1 MAIARTDTATLFAEG
16 SVSTLRLIIYLV
28 LAVALMVLDHRG
40 SYLEMLRNTGSMLI
54 EPAYRLAALPA
65 DVARA
70 TRTAVATQ
78 DHLASENRELREQL
92 LLAQARL
99 NRLDALVAQN
109 ARLKELLD
117 AQKNL
122 GLSVQF
128 ARLIDVDPD
137 PFRHRIVLDV
147 GSNQGV
153 GVGQPVIDAHGIM
166 GQLVEVLPNT
176 AIAMLITDPTHA
188 IPVVVERTGL
198 RAIAKGSGAIDQ
210 LQLPNIPIS
219 ADIKVGDKLLTSG
232 LGGRFPAGFP
242 VGEISEVK
250 PDKSGMFT
258 AAIAR
263 PAAALDR
270 SGEVLLL
277 RDQPQPYGPPPPLDE
292 MGPPAELAGAPP
304 ASAAAPVPPAPPTP

>member
-1 MAIARTDTATLFAEG
+1 MAIARTDNTTLFAEG
-16 SVSTLRLIIYLV
+16 AVSTLRLIVYLAF
-28 LAVALMVLDHRG
+28 AVALMVLDHRG
-40 SYLEMLRNTGSMLI
+40 SYLELLRHAGSAVI
-54 EPAYRLAALPA
+54 EPVYRLAAFPA

-78 DHLASENRELREQL
+78 DHLVSENRELREQL

-99 NRLDALVAQN
+99 NRLDTLVAQN
-109 ARLKELLD
+109 ARLKGLLD

-122 GLSVQF
+122 GLRVQF

-147 GSNQGV
+147 GAHQGIV
-153 GVGQPVIDAHGIM
+153 VGQPVIDAHGVM
-166 GQLVEVLPNT
+166 GQIVEVLPNT

-198 RAIAKGSGAIDQ
+198 RTIAHGSGAIDR
-210 LQLPNIPIS
+210 LELPNIPIS
-219 ADIKVGDKLLTSG
+219 ADVKVGDKLLTSG

-242 VGEISEVK
+242 VGEIVSVK
-250 PDKSGMFT
+250 PDSSGMFN
-258 AAIAR
+258 AAIAH
-263 PAAALDR
+263 PSAALDR

-277 RDQPQPYGPPPPLDE
+277 RDQPQPYGPPAVSEDV
-292 MGPPAELAGAPP
+292 GPPAELAGP
-304 ASAAAPVPPAPPTP
+304 APVRTPEPAQ

>member
-1 MAIARTDTATLFAEG
+1 MAIARSDNATLFAEG
-16 SVSTLRLIIYLV
+16 TVSTLRLIVYLAF
-28 LAVALMVLDHRG
+28 AVALMVLDHGGR
-40 SYLEMLRNTGSMLI
+40 YLEILRHTGSALV
-54 EPAYRLAALPA
+54 EPLYRLAAFPA

-70 TRTAVATQ
+70 ARTAVATQ
-78 DHLASENRELREQL
+78 DRLAAENRALREQL

-109 ARLKELLD
+109 ARLKDLLD

-128 ARLIDVDPD
+128 ARLIDVDLD

-147 GSNQGV
+147 GAHQGIV
-153 GVGQPVIDAHGIM
+153 VGQPVIDAHGVM
-166 GQLVEVLPNT
+166 GQIVEVLPN
-176 AIAMLITDPTHA
+176 ISVAMLITDPTHA

-198 RAIAKGSGAIDQ
+198 RTIAYGSGAIDR

-219 ADIKVGDKLLTSG
+219 ADLKPGDKLLTSG

-242 VGEISEVK
+242 VGEIRTVSA
-250 PDKSGMFT
+250 DQSGMF
-258 AAIAR
+258 AIAIAR

-277 RDQPQPYGPPPPLDE
+277 RDQPQPYGPPALQDE
-292 MGPPAELAGAPP
+292 IGPPVNLAGSAP
-304 ASAAAPVPPAPPTP
+304 AAAATSP